1 MFGKVDVIEN
11 VMAQQGT
18 ELQYGFSTMVTSLKI
33 AGSSALV
40 GLSFVFLTL
49 TSDQAWSQPYG
60 QRMVALQR
68 VQRTTPPV
76 KPAASAPAVDSGS
89 ALGQALASCNKDS
102 AAQETFVLPGLKGEV
117 TLDRCYKGRAHLNC
131 VIDALVDEAKHLTD
145 AYTRIVDAKYPDISS
160 VENVCQLKR
169 DAVAS
174 DIAGSE
180 DFIKRFAALKSQY
193 ESASKCVASMR
204 QGFQNVVLTDLAQ
217 PPEILK
223 SMNDTI
229 DADFNRA
236 SQVEEKIVDLADK
249 IDASKKALQTLDK
262 IHRTMCIIEK
272 NTNAQVNEGASD
284 KLN

>member
-11 VMAQQGT
+11 VMAEQGA
-18 ELQYGFSTMVTSLKI
+18 GFSTTVTSLKI
-33 AGSSALV
+33 VGSSALV
-40 GLSFVFLTL
+40 GLSFAFLTL
-49 TSDQAWSQPYG
+49 TSDPAWSQLNG
-60 QRMVALQR
+60 QRLVALQR
-68 VQRTTPPV
+68 VQRTTPP
-76 KPAASAPAVDSGS
+76 ASAPAVDSGS

-102 AAQETFVLPGLKGEV
+102 AVQETFVLPGLKGEV

-145 AYTRIVDAKYPDISS
+145 SYTRIVDAKYPDINS

-180 DFIKRFAALKSQY
+180 DFIKRFAGLKSQY
-193 ESASKCVASMR
+193 ESASKCVAAMR
-204 QGFQNVVLTDLAQ
+204 QEFQNVVLTDLAQ

-229 DADFNRA
+229 DTDLNRA
-236 SQVEEKIVDLADK
+236 SQVEDKIVDLADK
-249 IDASKKALQTLDK
+249 ILASKKALQTLDK
-262 IHRTMCIIEK
+262 IHRTMCIIQK
-272 NTNAQVNEGASD
+272 NTNAQVNDGTSD